1 MAIRTGKQLLQS
13 LRDGRQ
19 LFIDGERIEDV
30 TTDPRLA
37 AAARSLAQLYDM
49 QHDPALVER
58 MTFLSPASGARV
70 GLSFIEPRSVDDLI
84 RRRDM
89 VTIWAE
95 ATCGMFGRS
104 PDYMNIFITS
114 FASAAEEFG
123 KKDKRFAENIR
134 GYHEHI
140 RENDIC
146 MTHTLINPQV
156 DRSRPVEK
164 QDKDLAAK
172 IVKETDAGIV
182 IRGARMVSTLCAY
195 SDDLLVLPST
205 YIANSKEAEPYAF
218 GFSVKVNAPGLRFIC
233 RPSVIHQ
240 NAASPMDYP
249 LSARF
254 DETDAMVIFDD
265 VLVPWERVFIHRDP
279 ELCNGLYNRTG
290 IMPQIMHQFSTKN
303 LAKAEFMMGLAF
315 AIAKSTN
322 IDQHLH
328 VQGMLA
334 ELIQYAEFCRACLRA
349 SEADAAPGPGGVITP
364 AAMPLWT
371 VRMMFPKMFV
381 RMCEIIQILGA
392 GGLVA
397 VPSYAELDGPAA
409 ADVATYFQ
417 AANAEAA
424 TRIKLFRL
432 AFDAAVSS
440 FSAASSS
447 MSGIIPATRSASP
460 ARSTASTTRTPTST
474 ASSRCSMSSR
484 RITLPRSS
492 KGRVS
497 KASYPAA
504 RASISASSGNRPSCF
519 FEKTSF
525 PSMVISNTP
534 DTPLTSSTSSA
545 PRSMSLAFARRAR
558 GS

>member
-1 MAIRTGKQLLQS
+1 MLGHSPMGIRTGRELLES

-19 LFIDGERIEDV
+19 LFIDGERVEDV
-30 TTDPRLA
+30 TSDPRFATA
-37 AAARSLAQLYDM
+37 AKSLAQLYDI
-49 QHDPALVER
+49 QHDAALADH
-58 MTFLSPASGARV
+58 MTYSSPTSDERV

-89 VTIWAE
+89 VKIWAD

-104 PDYMNIFITS
+104 PDYMNIFVTGI
-114 FASAAEEFG
+114 ASAADEFG
-123 KKDKRFAENIR
+123 KKNGALSKNIR
-134 GYHEHI
+134 EYYEYI

-182 IRGARMVSTLCAY
+182 IRGARMVSTLAAY
-195 SDDLLVLPST
+195 SHDLIVLPST

-218 GFSVKVNAPGLRFIC
+218 GFSVPVAAPGLRFIC

-240 NAASPMDYP
+240 NAASVMDYP

-265 VLVPWERVFIHRDP
+265 VLVPWKCVFIHRDP

-303 LAKAEFMMGLAF
+303 LAKAEFMMGLGF

-322 IDQHLH
+322 IDQHLQ

-334 ELIQYAEFCRACLRA
+334 ELIQFTEFSRACLRA
-349 SEADAAPGPGGVITP
+349 SEADASPGPFGTMTP

-371 VRMMFPKMFV
+371 VRMMFSDMFR

-397 VPSYAELDGPAA
+397 VPSHAELKGPAA

-417 AANAEAA
+417 AANADAA
-424 TRIKLFRL
+424 ARIKLFRL

-440 FSAASSS
+440 FSGRQQLYERYY
-447 MSGIIPATRSASP
+447 SGDPVRLAGTLYGLYERDTHIDRIFGMLDDLE
-460 ARSTASTTRTPTST
+460 ARETA
-474 ASSRCSMSSR
+474 
-484 RITLPRSS
+484 
-492 KGRVS
+492 
-497 KASYPAA
+497 
-504 RASISASSGNRPSCF
+504 N
-519 FEKTSF
+519 
-525 PSMVISNTP
+525 
-534 DTPLTSSTSSA
+534 
-545 PRSMSLAFARRAR
+545 
-558 GS
+558 

>member
-1 MAIRTGKQLLQS
+1 MGIRTGKELLES
-13 LRDGRQ
+13 LRDDRAV
-19 LFIDGERIEDV
+19 FIDGERVKDV
-30 TTDPRLA
+30 TADPRLA
-37 AAARSLAQLYDM
+37 GAARSLAELYDM
-49 QHDPALVER
+49 QHEAALVDR
-58 MTFLSPASGARV
+58 MTFSSPTSGERV
-70 GLSFIEPRSVDDLI
+70 GLSFIEPRAVDDLI

-89 VTIWAE
+89 VKIWMD

-104 PDYMNIFITS
+104 PDFMNIFVTA
-114 FASAAEEFG
+114 FASAAAEFG
-123 KKDKRFAENIR
+123 HKDKRFAENLR
-134 GYHEHI
+134 AYHVHI

-146 MTHTLINPQV
+146 MTHTLVNPQV

-172 IVKETDAGIV
+172 IVKETDKGIV
-182 IRGARMVSTLCAY
+182 IRGARMVATLAAY
-195 SDDLLVLPST
+195 AHDLVVLPST
-205 YIANSKEAEPYAF
+205 YLANSKEAEPYAF
-218 GFSVKVNAPGLRFIC
+218 GFSVPVNAPGLRVIC
-233 RPSVIHQ
+233 RPSVMHQ

-265 VLVPWERVFIHRDP
+265 VLVPWERVFIYRDP

-290 IMPQIMHQFSTKN
+290 IMPQIMHQFATKN
-303 LAKAEFMMGLAF
+303 LAKAEFMMGLGF
-315 AIAKSTN
+315 AIAKTTN

-334 ELIQYAEFCRACLRA
+334 ELIQYTEFSRACLRA
-349 SEADAAPGPGGVITP
+349 SEADAAPGPFGTMTP

-371 VRMMFPKMFV
+371 VRMMFSDMFR

-417 AANAEAA
+417 AANADAP

-440 FSAASSS
+440 FAGRQQLYERYY
-447 MSGIIPATRSASP
+447 SGDPVRLAGTLYGLYEKDTHIDRILGMLEGLEAGQRSG
-460 ARSTASTTRTPTST
+460 RT
-474 ASSRCSMSSR
+474 
-484 RITLPRSS
+484 
-492 KGRVS
+492 K
-497 KASYPAA
+497 
-504 RASISASSGNRPSCF
+504 N
-519 FEKTSF
+519 
-525 PSMVISNTP
+525 
-534 DTPLTSSTSSA
+534 
-545 PRSMSLAFARRAR
+545 
-558 GS
+558 